1 MKLSTIFYKP
11 VFLWVFKKFGQM
23 NVVEQVES
31 TEASEVRESP
41 FTLDFLLY
49 YGQQKVNDERTPDL
63 YFDGI
68 FIVAKEKL

>member
-1 MKLSTIFYKP
+1 LSTIFFKP
-11 VFLWVFKKFGQM
+11 AFLWVFKKFGQV

-41 FTLDFLLY
+41 FALDFLLY

>member
-1 MKLSTIFYKP
+1 
-11 VFLWVFKKFGQM
+11 M
-23 NVVEQVES
+23 NIVEQVQS

-41 FTLDFLLY
+41 FALDFLMY
-49 YGQQKVNDERTPDL
+49 YGEQEVYDECAPYL